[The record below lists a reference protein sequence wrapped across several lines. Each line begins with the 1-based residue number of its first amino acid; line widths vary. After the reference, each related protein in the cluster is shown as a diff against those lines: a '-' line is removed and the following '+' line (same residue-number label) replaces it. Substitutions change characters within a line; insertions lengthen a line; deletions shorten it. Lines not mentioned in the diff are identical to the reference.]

1 MEKMMAV
8 LVVGT
13 VTLDTIETPHKKV
26 EDVLGGSGTY
36 AAIAASFFGNP
47 VRLVGV
53 VGADFPQSY
62 ADFLQTRGI
71 DLEGLTR
78 VENGKTFRW
87 GGRYTD
93 DFNVRDT
100 LFTELNVIADFHPV
114 LPDVYKKT
122 PYLFLANDPPQLQ
135 LSIIEQV
142 SNPKLV
148 VCDTMDFWI
157 NEEREALDKTIER
170 VDILILNDSE
180 ARLLTGE
187 SNLLRAARAILR
199 YGPKRVIIKK
209 GEHGAISITESSFF
223 SAPAYPLAQ
232 VVDPTGAGDSFAG
245 GFMGY
250 LASVGDLS
258 ESSIRKAMM
267 FGTVVASFNIED
279 FSINRQKSVQ
289 FHEIEKRYQELQE
302 IVRF

>member
-1 MEKMMAV
+1 MGI

-13 VTLDTIETPHKKV
+13 VTLDTVETPQKRV
-26 EDVLGGSGTY
+26 DDVLGGSGVY
-36 AAIAASFFGNP
+36 AAIAASFFGKP
-47 VRLVGV
+47 IHLMGIVGD
-53 VGADFPQSY
+53 DFPQEYINVMQFS
-62 ADFLQTRGI
+62 GI
-71 DLEGLTR
+71 DIEGLTQ
-78 VENGKTFRW
+78 VENAKSFRW
-87 GGRYTD
+87 GGRYSE

-114 LPDVYKKT
+114 LPDAYKDT
-122 PYLFLANDPPQLQ
+122 SFLFLANDLPQIQ
-135 LSIIEQV
+135 LSIIEQS
-142 SNPKLV
+142 SNTKLV

-157 NEEREALDKTIER
+157 NEEREALEKTIER

-187 SNLLRAARAILR
+187 PNLILAAREILR

-223 SAPAYPLAQ
+223 SAPAYPLTQ

-250 LASVGDLS
+250 LASVGDVS
-258 ESSIRKAMM
+258 ESSIRKAIIY
-267 FGTVVASFNIED
+267 GTVLASFNIED
-279 FSINRQKSVQ
+279 FSVNRQMSVQ
-289 FHEIEKRYQELQE
+289 FADIKERYRELQE
-302 IVRF
+302 AVRF

>member
-1 MEKMMAV
+1 MMGI
-8 LVVGT
+8 LISGT
-13 VTLDTIETPHKKV
+13 VTLDTVETPQKRV

-36 AAIAASFFGNP
+36 AAVAASFFGRP
-47 VRLVGV
+47 IRLIGV
-53 VGADFPQSY
+53 VGADFPQAY
-62 ADFLQTRGI
+62 TGFLQTRDI
-71 DLEGLTR
+71 CLEGLKR

-87 GGRYTD
+87 GGKYAE

-114 LPDVYKKT
+114 LPDAYKET

-135 LSIIEQV
+135 LSIIEQA
-142 SNPKLV
+142 SNPKLI

-157 NEEREALDKTIER
+157 HEEREALEKTIER

-180 ARLLTGE
+180 AKLLTGE
-187 SNLLRAARAILR
+187 SNLLNAARVILR
-199 YGPKRVIIKK
+199 KGPQRVIIKK

-223 SAPAYPLAQ
+223 SAPAYPLTQ
-232 VVDPTGAGDSFAG
+232 VTDPTGAGDSFAG

-250 LASVGDLS
+250 LASVSDVS
-258 ESSIRKAMM
+258 EGSIRKAMM
-267 FGTVVASFNIED
+267 YGTVVASFNIED

-289 FHEIEKRYQELQE
+289 IHEIEARYRELQDV
-302 IVRF
+302 VRF

>member
-1 MEKMMAV
+1 MGI
-8 LVVGT
+8 LIVGT
-13 VTLDTIETPHKKV
+13 ITLDTVQTPTKKV

-36 AAIAASFFGNP
+36 AAVAASFFRKP
-47 VRLVGV
+47 VHLIGV
-53 VGADFPQSY
+53 VGADFPTEY
-62 ADFLQTRGI
+62 TDFLQIRGI

-78 VENGKTFRW
+78 VQDGKSFRW
-87 GGRYTD
+87 GGKYTD

-100 LFTELNVIADFHPV
+100 LFTELNVVADFHPV
-114 LPDVYKKT
+114 LPDTYKDSS
-122 PYLFLANDPPQLQ
+122 YLFLANDPPQLQ

-157 NEEREALDKTIER
+157 NEEREALKKTIER

-180 ARLLTGE
+180 AKLLTGE
-187 SNLLRAARAILR
+187 SNLLLAARAILD
-199 YGPKRVIIKK
+199 YGPNRVIIKK

-223 SAPAYPLAQ
+223 SAPAYPLEN

-250 LASVGDLS
+250 LASNDDIS
-258 ESSIRKAMM
+258 EGSIRKAMM
-267 FGTVVASFNIED
+267 SGTVIASFNIED
-279 FSINRQKSVQ
+279 FSINRQKSVR
-289 FHEIEKRYQELQE
+289 FTEIEARYQELQDA
-302 IVRF
+302 VWF

>member
-1 MEKMMAV
+1 MGV

-13 VTLDTIETPHKKV
+13 VTLDTVETPAKKV

-36 AAIAASFFGNP
+36 GAVAASFFGST

-53 VGADFPQSY
+53 VGDDFPQEY
-62 ADFLQTRGI
+62 TDFLQTQEI
-71 DLEGLTR
+71 CLDGLTR
-78 VENGKTFRW
+78 VADGKTFRW
-87 GGRYTD
+87 GGRYAD

-100 LFTELNVIADFHPV
+100 LFTELNVVMDFHPV
-114 LPDVYKKT
+114 LPDTYKET

-142 SNPKLV
+142 SNPKLI

-157 NEEREALDKTIER
+157 NEERKALEQTIER

-180 ARLLTGE
+180 AKLLTGE
-187 SNLLRAARAILR
+187 SNLLRAARAILG
-199 YGPKRVIIKK
+199 YGPNRVIVKK
-209 GEHGAISITESSFF
+209 GEHGAISVTETCFF

-232 VVDPTGAGDSFAG
+232 VEDPTGAGDSFAG

-250 LASVGDLS
+250 LASVDDIS
-258 ESSIRKAMM
+258 EGSIRKAMM
-267 FGTVVASFNIED
+267 YGTVVASFNIED

-289 FHEIEKRYQELQE
+289 FDEIEARYRELQD

>member
-1 MEKMMAV
+1 MMGI

-13 VTLDTIETPHKKV
+13 VTLDTVETPQKRV

-36 AAIAASFFGNP
+36 AAVAASFFGSP

-53 VGADFPQSY
+53 VGEDFPKEYTDS
-62 ADFLQTRGI
+62 LKNKGI

-87 GGRYTD
+87 GGRYAD

-100 LFTELNVIADFHPV
+100 LFTELNVVADFHPV
-114 LPDVYKKT
+114 MPEAYKET
-122 PYLFLANDPPQLQ
+122 SYLFLANDPPQLQ
-135 LSIIEQV
+135 LSIIEQA
-142 SNPKLV
+142 SNPKLI

-157 NEEREALDKTIER
+157 HEERKALEKTIKR

-180 ARLLTGE
+180 AKLLTGK
-187 SNLLRAARAILR
+187 SNLLKAARAILH
-199 YGPKRVIIKK
+199 YGPNRVIVKK

-223 SAPAYPLAQ
+223 SAPAYPLTE
-232 VVDPTGAGDSFAG
+232 VIDPTGAGDSFAG

-250 LASVGDLS
+250 LASTDDVS

-267 FGTVVASFNIED
+267 YGTVAASFNIED

-289 FHEIEKRYQELQE
+289 FSEIEARYLELQDV
-302 IVRF
+302 VRF